1 MIWVSSSLRD
11 ISRILSIEISQGIF
25 AVNNPTYDYTWN
37 NDRRWAKNREP
48 TENFLCPGISLNNNF
63 DYKWDEQENTNP
75 CSGKRVNIFDHANC
89 GAKEPLFKNLLRYA
103 HGNGAKFSNWDP
115 KSTWSHGTNER

>member
-1 MIWVSSSLRD
+1 MS
-11 ISRILSIEISQGIF
+11 
-25 AVNNPTYDYTWN
+25 NPTYDYTWN

-75 CSGKRVNIFDHANC
+75 CSGKRVNIFDHAYC
-89 GAKEPLFKNLLRYA
+89 GAKEPFFKKTYLDMYMGTEPNSAIEIQSLLEA
-103 HGNGAKFSNWDP
+103 TKLMNGNFYNDVIM
-115 KSTWSHGTNER
+115 T